1 MQNPENPSTPV
12 VAPATPQASAAPPA
26 GPSAPAGD
34 NPFTLYV
41 GPQGTQ
47 AFPPLAGPKTA
58 QEVEAIK
65 ARREELSNQLQS
77 VDSRRSKL
85 MSQLRST
92 SDPVA
97 VKGLEARLQLLDQR
111 QLQLESDIQQT
122 GQLLT
127 SASAGLI
134 ASTSQPPRFAGFTPN
149 QTMAL
154 SVLSIIFIGFPLAI
168 GIAKAMW
175 RRSIKPAIPP
185 QALTETAQRLERL
198 ESSVDAIAIEV
209 ERISEGQRFVTKLL
223 AEGQGA
229 PALGAGSP
237 ETVRALK

>member
-1 MQNPENPSTPV
+1 MQNPT
-12 VAPATPQASAAPPA
+12 
-26 GPSAPAGD
+26 PSAPTVVVTPSAPQATTAPQVSGAPKGD
-34 NPFTLYV
+34 NPFVLLG

-47 AFPPLAGPKTA
+47 SFPLVGPKTA

-85 MSQLRST
+85 MSQLKSAT
-92 SDPVA
+92 DPVA
-97 VKGLEARLQLLDQR
+97 VKGLEARLALLDQR

-134 ASTSQPPRFAGFTPN
+134 ASTTDAPRFAGFTPN
-149 QTMAL
+149 QAMGL
-154 SVLSIIFIGFPLAI
+154 SVLSIIFIGFPLAV
-168 GIAKAMW
+168 GLAKAMW
-175 RRSIKPAIPP
+175 RRSTRPAIPP

-223 AEGQGA
+223 SEGQGA

-237 ETVRALK
+237 ETVRAVK